1 MAPATGGAAATA
13 PPPPRRRP
21 GGCGDC
27 AGSRG
32 VLRSPA
38 GSRGRRDA
46 AQGRARCLG
55 GRATGAGARAVRGA
69 RRGRRVELRPA
80 APNEEHIFVC
90 KAGDRR
96 EGERLWAAPRGPRRA
111 DPAAPR
117 RAAARANHH
126 SQPRRLP
133 ESCSSIPSS
142 RAFCASSASNRS
154 SRARRSASFS
164 AFTRSSVLFAFA
176 VLRPCSKTTCHHV
189 GGAGNALAAAARRRA
204 GGVPPGTAARD
215 LQLRPPR
222 RI

>member
-1 MAPATGGAAATA
+1 MWWVPLTATTSGRCRVESRMAPATGGAAATA

-96 EGERLWAAPRGPRRA
+96 EGERLWAAPRGPRC
-111 DPAAPR
+111 AAPR
-117 RAAARANHH
+117 GRRPRQRARITIASRAASRRAARA
-126 SQPRRLP
+126 SLRAARSALPALRIAPPERAAPRPSPPSPAPLSSSPLP
-133 ESCSSIPSS
+133 CS
-142 RAFCASSASNRS
+142 A
-154 SRARRSASFS
+154 RARRRPAITSGERG
-164 AFTRSSVLFAFA
+164 TR
-176 VLRPCSKTTCHHV
+176 
-189 GGAGNALAAAARRRA
+189 
-204 GGVPPGTAARD
+204 
-215 LQLRPPR
+215 
-222 RI
+222 